1 MDRAARTSHSYL
13 VWKKLPISFRDQSM
27 LTTPFSMSSASPL
40 SNGSAI
46 YKRTKVFRD
55 YNLKTESLKFLKIRL
70 LLTIVI
76 LFFLLGVSAKH
87 FIDEDS
93 TTVSQNETTGSA
105 TYKQKHIH
113 QEKKKIKF

>member
-1 MDRAARTSHSYL
+1 LKKSPRA
-13 VWKKLPISFRDQSM
+13 FRFQSM
-27 LTTPFSMSSASPL
+27 LTTPSSMSSASPF

-46 YKRTKVFRD
+46 YKVKNHFRLTK
-55 YNLKTESLKFLKIRL
+55 LKVHSIEIERPKLDQIKLVAFFTM
-70 LLTIVI
+70 VI

-105 TYKQKHIH
+105 TYI
-113 QEKKKIKF
+113 